1 MKQITEADEAR
12 DRVLKILINNT
23 FQNQLKEIEN
33 QLHIVLKG
41 NYSDEFKTRLIKDV
55 RKVRNFSDHL
65 NKMKLRY

>member
-1 MKQITEADEAR
+1 MKQIREADEAR

-33 QLHIVLKG
+33 QLYIVLKG
-41 NYSDEFKTRLIKDV
+41 NYSDEFKRRLIKDI
-55 RKVRNFSDHL
+55 RKVRNLSDHL